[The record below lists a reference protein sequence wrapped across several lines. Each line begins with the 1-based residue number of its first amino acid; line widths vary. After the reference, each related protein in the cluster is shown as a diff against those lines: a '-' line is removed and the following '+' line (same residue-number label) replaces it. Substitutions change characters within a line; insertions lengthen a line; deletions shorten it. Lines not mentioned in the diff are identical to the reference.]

1 MMFKFIH
8 AADLH
13 LDSPLRG
20 LARYE
25 TAPAEAIRG
34 ATRRAFENLVDLALD
49 EDVAFV
55 LLAGDLFDGD
65 WKDHQ
70 TGIYFNSLMGR
81 LDRAGVKVYIVSG
94 NHDAASRI
102 TKALKPPPNVT
113 YLSVKKPQSIVVD
126 GVNALL
132 HGQGFEEQH
141 TNENLAKQYPAATA
155 GCFNIGLLHTALDG
169 REGHAPYAPCSLG
182 DLQQKGYQYWALG
195 HVHQYEVVSEDPLV
209 VFPGCIQGRH
219 ARETGPKG
227 CMLVTVDDDAVVE
240 YEHRTLDVVRW
251 SRLSIDVDSV
261 EAERD
266 LHNRVREAVRE
277 ELQNAGDRL
286 LAVRVTIAGATS
298 LNASLRADP
307 DRWRAQVQAI
317 CAELGEEKVWV
328 EKVGLKTRGKQSV
341 DDVLADEG
349 PLGQLLSVVMSHD
362 DTCQSVPGLE
372 SVISDL
378 KSKLP
383 PALFSGEDGLDPASE
398 AVVAQAIDEA
408 KTLLVG
414 RLLEMEVEA

>member
-1 MMFKFIH
+1 MFKFIH

-25 TAPAEAIRG
+25 TAPEEAIRG

-49 EDVAFV
+49 EEVAFV

-70 TGIYFNSLMGR
+70 TGIYFNGLMGR
-81 LDRAGVKVYIVSG
+81 LERNGIKVFVVSG

-113 YLSVKKPQSIVVD
+113 YLAVKKPQSIVIEGLNV
-126 GVNALL
+126 LL
-132 HGQGFEEQH
+132 HGQGFADQH
-141 TNENLAKQYPAATA
+141 TNDNLAKNYPAATA
-155 GCFNIGLLHTALDG
+155 GCFNIGFLHTALDG
-169 REGHAPYAPCSLG
+169 REGHAPYAPCSLS

-195 HVHQYEVVSEDPLV
+195 HVHQYEVVSDDPLV
-209 VFPGCIQGRH
+209 IFPGCIQGRH

-227 CMLVTVDDDAVVE
+227 GVLVTVDDDAVVE
-240 YEHRTLDVVRW
+240 FEHHSLDVVRW
-251 SRLSIDVDSV
+251 SHVSIDAEDV
-261 EAERD
+261 ENERD
-266 LHNRVREAVRE
+266 LHDRVREAVRRELE
-277 ELQNAGDRL
+277 EAGDRL
-286 LAVRVTIAGATS
+286 LAVRATFEGATT

-307 DRWRAQVQAI
+307 ERWRAQVRAI
-317 CAELGEEKVWV
+317 CAELSEEQIWV
-328 EKVGLKTRGKQSV
+328 EKVRLKTRGKHSMEE
-341 DDVLADEG
+341 VLAEEG
-349 PLGQLLSVVMSHD
+349 PLGGLLSVVMGQD
-362 DTCQSVPGLE
+362 DRCESVPGLE
-372 SVISDL
+372 SVITDL

-383 PALFSGEDGLDPASE
+383 PAFSSGEDALDPASE
-398 AVVAQAIDEA
+398 AVIAQAIEEA